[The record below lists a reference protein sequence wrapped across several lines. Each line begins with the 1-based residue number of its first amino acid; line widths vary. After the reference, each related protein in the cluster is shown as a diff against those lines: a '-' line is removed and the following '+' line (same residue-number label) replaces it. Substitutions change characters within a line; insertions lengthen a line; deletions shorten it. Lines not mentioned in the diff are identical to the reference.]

1 MLAGFSCFITMEYS
15 IDQSRLSRFGSLEFL
30 ARQVVE
36 GFITGLHKSPFHGFS
51 VEFAEHRLYNR
62 GESIRHIDWK
72 LYGRSEKLFVKRYEE
87 ETNLRCL
94 LVIDQSSSMHFPVK
108 NDADINNPNKI
119 LFSAYAAASLMELMK
134 RQRDA
139 AGLALFSD
147 KLDLLTKCRS
157 NATHHK
163 HLFSK
168 LEAIINPAEGKKMK
182 RTAAAQALHDIA
194 EQQHKRSLVIV
205 FSDMMDNPEQAEEMF
220 PALRHLRYNKHEVVL
235 FHVTDHK
242 KEGLLELDN
251 RPYRF
256 IDLETNETLKLNP
269 VEIQDAYR
277 KAVAARNTELKL
289 RCGQYRIEYVDADI
303 NMGFNQV
310 LMSYMIKRTK
320 LF

>member
-1 MLAGFSCFITMEYS
+1 MKYA
-15 IDQSRLSRFGSLEFL
+15 IDQQKLSRFGSLEFL

-94 LVIDQSSSMHFPVK
+94 IVIDQSSSMYFPMK
-108 NDADINNPNKI
+108 DDADINNPSKL
-119 LFSAYAAASLMELMK
+119 LFSVYSAASLMELMR

-139 AGLALFSD
+139 MGLALFGEQ
-147 KLDLLTKCRS
+147 LNLITKCRS
-157 NATHHK
+157 SSTHHK
-163 HLFSK
+163 HLYMQ
-168 LEAIINPAEGKKMK
+168 LESLIDPEEGKKLK
-182 RTAAAQALHDIA
+182 RTAAANALHQIA
-194 EQQHKRSLVIV
+194 ELQHKRSLVVI
-205 FSDMMDNPEQAEEMF
+205 FSDMMDNPDQADEMF

-235 FHVTDHK
+235 FHVTDAQ
-242 KEGLLELDN
+242 KEEALAYEN

-256 IDLETNETLKLNP
+256 IDLETKESIKLNP
-269 VEIQDAYR
+269 VEIQEAYK
-277 KAVAARNTELKL
+277 KAVASRKTELKL
-289 RCGQYRIEYVDADI
+289 RCGQYRIDYIEADI
-303 NMGFNQV
+303 NKGFDQV
-310 LMSYMIKRTK
+310 LMAYMIKRAK